1 MFQGMGNTLPPLA
14 SSLMRLLLFAVPAYA
29 LASHPGFQ
37 MRHVWYVSLAAVVG
51 LLYYGRPLLAPVAFA
66 LFLAFALR
74 PFVSLLERARV
85 PRIAAI
91 LMLLF
96 VLIGAIVLLV
106 INVTAQLNLF
116 YSKQKNL

>member
-1 MFQGMGNTLPPLA
+1 MTPAAKLAGSPASGPRTTGM
-14 SSLMRLLLFAVPAYA
+14 
-29 LASHPGFQ
+29 
-37 MRHVWYVSLAAVVG
+37 AVVSAVAIIA
-51 LLYYGRPLLAPVAFA
+51 LLYFGRNLFVVVAFA

-91 LMLLF
+91 LILLF

-116 YSKQKNL
+116 YSDLPKYQSRIREHGPR